1 MFKTLMVFVVLGFIG
16 LLIFSAYQVVKQLS
30 DKPKEPVKTTT
41 DEIEDLITKIK
52 IKITQADL
60 EQMSGIEGAE
70 KELQYWKDQLAQ
82 TQLLKEKTKN
92 L

>member
-1 MFKTLMVFVVLGFIG
+1 
-16 LLIFSAYQVVKQLS
+16 
-30 DKPKEPVKTTT
+30 
-41 DEIEDLITKIK
+41 
-52 IKITQADL
+52 
-60 EQMSGIEGAE
+60 MSGIEGAE

>member
-1 MFKTLMVFVVLGFIG
+1 MFKTLMTCIILGFVG
-16 LLIFSAYQVVKQLS
+16 LLVFACYQVITDLYS
-30 DKPKEPVKTTT
+30 KESKTTT

-60 EQMSGIEGAE
+60 DQMSGIEGAE

>member
-1 MFKTLMVFVVLGFIG
+1 MFKTLMVCIVLVFVG
-16 LLIFSAYQVVKQLS
+16 LLVFSGYQVLKQWGRHL
-30 DKPKEPVKTTT
+30 KHKTTT

-60 EQMSGIEGAE
+60 DQMSGIEGAE

>member
-30 DKPKEPVKTTT
+30 DKPKEQKKTTT

-60 EQMSGIEGAE
+60 DQMSGIEGAE

>member
-30 DKPKEPVKTTT
+30 DKPKESKKTTT

-60 EQMSGIEGAE
+60 DQMSGIEGAE

>member
-1 MFKTLMVFVVLGFIG
+1 MFKTLMFCVVLGFVG
-16 LLIFSAYQVVKQLS
+16 LLTLAVYNILKQANHRQKE
-30 DKPKEPVKTTT
+30 KPKTTT

-60 EQMSGIEGAE
+60 DQMSGIEGAE
-70 KELQYWKDQLAQ
+70 KELQYWKDQLSQ
-82 TQLLKEKTKN
+82 TQQLKEKTKN

>member
-1 MFKTLMVFVVLGFIG
+1 MFKTLMVCIVLVFVG
-16 LLIFSAYQVVKQLS
+16 LLVFAGYQVLKQWGRPGQ
-30 DKPKEPVKTTT
+30 KPKTTT

-60 EQMSGIEGAE
+60 DQMSGIEGAE

>member
-1 MFKTLMVFVVLGFIG
+1 MVFIVLGFIC
-16 LLIFSAYQVVKQLS
+16 LLVFSAYKLIEQL
-30 DKPKEPVKTTT
+30 PKKATSKTTT

-60 EQMSGIEGAE
+60 DQMSGIEGAE

>member
-30 DKPKEPVKTTT
+30 DKPKEKKKTTT

-60 EQMSGIEGAE
+60 DQMSGIEGAE
-70 KELQYWKDQLAQ
+70 KDLQYWKDQLEQ